1 MPPWVKKFL
10 KAGYF
15 QIMWEEL
22 SSFEN
27 LYLSYKKASKSRR
40 SRPDIATFEISLE
53 ENLINLRDDLLS
65 GNYEHGK

>member
-1 MPPWVKKFL
+1 
-10 KAGYF
+10 
-15 QIMWEEL
+15 MWEEL

-27 LYLSYKKASKSRR
+27 LFSSYKKTSKGCR

-65 GNYEHGK
+65 GTYAHEVM